1 MTPDYQASDPKR
13 SLGNWIALLIV
24 WAIGLCV
31 WAGYVAVLFVGFLRV
46 FSG

>member
-13 SLGNWIALLIV
+13 SFGKWIALLIV

-31 WAGYVAVLFVGFLRV
+31 WAGYVTVLFVGFLRV